1 MDFAFRRLSE
11 KQNRKSFLCDLCASA
26 VNSVLSKTLLG
37 SQFKPPFLGVVVD
50 LLPPSWIPA
59 YAGMTTVRYLTAETV
74 KPFRVARA

>member
-11 KQNRKSFLCDLCASA
+11 KQNRKSFLCDLCDSA

-50 LLPPSWIPA
+50 SYHAMWLSEGVL
-59 YAGMTTVRYLTAETV
+59 
-74 KPFRVARA
+74 K